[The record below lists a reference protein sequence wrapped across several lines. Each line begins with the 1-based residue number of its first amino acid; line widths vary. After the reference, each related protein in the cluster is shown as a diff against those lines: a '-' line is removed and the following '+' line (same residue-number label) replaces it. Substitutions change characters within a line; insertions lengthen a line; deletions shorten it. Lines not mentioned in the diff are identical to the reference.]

1 MEFFPIIK
9 PFSFFKHIKIS
20 NKNMPPGGA
29 WVPEGRHFYH
39 YFEIL
44 LILEELLIQQ
54 KIFKLKILLLMVTS
68 IIL

>member
-1 MEFFPIIK
+1 
-9 PFSFFKHIKIS
+9 
-20 NKNMPPGGA
+20 MPPGGA